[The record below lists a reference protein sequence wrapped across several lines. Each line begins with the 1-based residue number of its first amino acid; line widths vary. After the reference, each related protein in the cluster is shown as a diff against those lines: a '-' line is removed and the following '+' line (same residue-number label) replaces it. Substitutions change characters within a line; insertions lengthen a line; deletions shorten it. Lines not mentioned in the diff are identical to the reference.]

1 MESASQ
7 AGQTLERFL
16 NVNIVCLKPIIFLL
30 LFDELKEV
38 KYIIFTE
45 LHFLSFYGN
54 PSFAKEVYVV
64 LFILMKKPYGLS
76 NDPVFRSSHRSSA
89 VTAM

>member
-1 MESASQ
+1 MERASQ
-7 AGQTLERFL
+7 PGQTLERFL

-38 KYIIFTE
+38 KCIIFTE
-45 LHFLSFYGN
+45 LSFLSFYGN
-54 PSFAKEVYVV
+54 PSFAEEVV

>member
-1 MESASQ
+1 MERASQ

-64 LFILMKKPYGLS
+64 LFILMKKP
-76 NDPVFRSSHRSSA
+76 
-89 VTAM
+89 